1 MKNLAIARRYAK
13 ALMLIGKEDG
23 NTEGYREELG
33 GFADLLVREKDL
45 KDAICNP
52 IYDAE
57 NRTNVL
63 QKVLEKIEFSKNMK
77 IFFTLL
83 LSKGRMGFV
92 GEIDK
97 FYQKLADEFKGIAR
111 ADLVSASV
119 LPEEGVEK
127 ISVALSKVIGK
138 EVILEVKQD
147 AALIGGIVTK
157 IGDLVI
163 DGSIRTQLINMR
175 ESLKKGESV

>member
-1 MKNLAIARRYAK
+1 MKNLVIARRYAK

-23 NTEGYREELG
+23 NTEGYRDELG
-33 GFADLLVREKDL
+33 WFSDLLVRETDL
-45 KDAICNP
+45 KNAICNP
-52 IYDAE
+52 LYDAE
-57 NRTNVL
+57 KRKNVL
-63 QKVLEKIEFSKNMK
+63 QRVLEKIEFSKTMK
-77 IFFTLL
+77 TFFILL

-92 GEIDK
+92 GEIDS

-111 ADLVSASV
+111 ADMISASA
-119 LPEEGVEK
+119 LPEDNVEK
-127 ISVALSKVIGK
+127 IRVALSKVTGK
-138 EVILEVKQD
+138 DVILEVKQD
-147 AALIGGIVTK
+147 TALIGGIVTK